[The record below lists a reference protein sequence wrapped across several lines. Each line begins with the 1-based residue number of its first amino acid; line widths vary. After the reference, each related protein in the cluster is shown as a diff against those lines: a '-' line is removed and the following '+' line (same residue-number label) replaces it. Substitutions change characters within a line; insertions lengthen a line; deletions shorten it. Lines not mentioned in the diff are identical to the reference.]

1 MSSMKFYKNK
11 KVRLLIPF
19 LLLVVFG
26 LVGTSFAWAKQE
38 VSVENK
44 LKAHTTEISI
54 EEDFEPE
61 TGKKVVEFKN
71 NGSSSVFLRM
81 TWTEYWETAD
91 GKILSNQIDGKE
103 VATKKWTEAYEQQ
116 WQAADPADGWFYY
129 TRILP
134 AGESTNM
141 ILTKVEF
148 PEEYKG
154 DLADYKDAEYHLYFQ
169 VEAVQASDSA
179 GTLNSAQ
186 VNADATWTTWHMT
199 ATVGDDGTVTWSA
212 QAPAQ
217 GNQEGGDGV

>member
-19 LLLVVFG
+19 LLLAVLG

-38 VSVENK
+38 VTVENK

-54 EEDFEPE
+54 EEVFEPE
-61 TGKKVVEFKN
+61 IGKKEVEFKN

-91 GKILSNQIDGKE
+91 GKILSNQVNGKE
-103 VATKKWTEAYEQQ
+103 VATKEWTEAYTQQ
-116 WQAADPADGWFYY
+116 WKKADPDDGWYY
-129 TRILP
+129 YRKILP
-134 AGESTNM
+134 AGNSTNM
-141 ILTKVEF
+141 ILERVDF
-148 PEEYKG
+148 PKSYGESLAEYEN
-154 DLADYKDAEYHLYFQ
+154 AEYHLYFQ

-186 VNADATWTTWHMT
+186 VNADATWTTWGMT

-217 GNQEGGDGV
+217 GSQEGGDNS

>member
-1 MSSMKFYKNK
+1 MKFYKNK

-19 LLLVVFG
+19 LLLAVLG
-26 LVGTSFAWAKQE
+26 LVGTSFAWTKQE

-54 EEDFEPE
+54 EEDFEPK
-61 TGKKVVEFKN
+61 TGKKEVVFKN

-103 VATKKWTEAYEQQ
+103 VATKKWTEAYRQQ
-116 WQAADPADGWFYY
+116 WQAADPSDGWFYY

-134 AGESTNM
+134 AGESTYM

-179 GTLNSAQ
+179 GTLNSPQ
-186 VNADATWTTWHMT
+186 VNADATWTTWGMT
-199 ATVGDDGTVTWSA
+199 ATVGTDGTVTWSA
-212 QAPAQ
+212 QAPDQ

>member
-1 MSSMKFYKNK
+1 MKFYKNK

-19 LLLVVFG
+19 LLLAVLG
-26 LVGTSFAWAKQE
+26 LAGTSFAWAKQE

-54 EEDFEPE
+54 KEDFEPE
-61 TGKKVVEFKN
+61 TGKKEVVFKN

-91 GKILSNQIDGKE
+91 GKILSNQIGGEE
-103 VATKKWTEAYEQQ
+103 VATKKWTDAYTQQ
-116 WQAADPADGWFYY
+116 WKEANPTDGWFYY

-134 AGESTNM
+134 AGGSTDK

-148 PEEYKG
+148 PKVYAG
-154 DLADYKDAEYHLYFQ
+154 DLADYEGAEYHLYFQ

-186 VNADATWTTWHMT
+186 VNAYATWTTWHMT
-199 ATVGDDGTVTWSA
+199 ATVGDGGTVTWSE

>member
-1 MSSMKFYKNK
+1 MKFYKNK

-19 LLLVVFG
+19 LLLAVLG
-26 LVGTSFAWAKQE
+26 LVGTSFAWTKQE

-54 EEDFEPE
+54 EEDFEPK
-61 TGKKVVEFKN
+61 TGKKEVVFKN

-103 VATKKWTEAYEQQ
+103 VATKKWTEAYRQQ
-116 WQAADPADGWFYY
+116 WQAADPSDGWFYY

-134 AGESTNM
+134 AGESTYM

>member
-1 MSSMKFYKNK
+1 MKFYKNK

-61 TGKKVVEFKN
+61 TGKKEVVFKN

-81 TWTEYWETAD
+81 TWTEYWKTAD

-134 AGESTNM
+134 AGESTYM

-179 GTLNSAQ
+179 GTLNSPQ
-186 VNADATWTTWHMT
+186 VNADATWTTWGMT
-199 ATVGDDGTVTWSA
+199 ATVGTDGTVTWSA

>member
-1 MSSMKFYKNK
+1 MKFYKNK

-19 LLLVVFG
+19 LLLAVLG
-26 LVGTSFAWAKQE
+26 LVGTSFAWTKQE

-61 TGKKVVEFKN
+61 TGKKEVVFKN

-91 GKILSNQIDGKE
+91 GKILSNQIDREE
-103 VATKKWTEAYEQQ
+103 VATKNWTEVYTQQ

-129 TRILP
+129 TRVLP
-134 AGESTNM
+134 AGGSTDK

-148 PEEYKG
+148 PEKYEG
-154 DLADYKDAEYHLYFQ
+154 NLADYEGAEYHLYFQ

-186 VNADATWTTWHMT
+186 VNADATWTTWGMT
-199 ATVGDDGTVTWSA
+199 ATVGTDGTVTWSA
-212 QAPAQ
+212 QAPDQ

>member
-1 MSSMKFYKNK
+1 MKFYKNK
-11 KVRLLIPF
+11 IVRLLIPF
-19 LLLVVFG
+19 LLLAVLG
-26 LVGTSFAWAKQE
+26 LVGTSFAWTKQE

-54 EEDFEPE
+54 KEDFEPE
-61 TGKKVVEFKN
+61 TGKKEVVFKN

-91 GKILSNQIDGKE
+91 GKILSNQIGGEE
-103 VATKKWTEAYEQQ
+103 VATKKWTDAYRLQWKEAN
-116 WQAADPADGWFYY
+116 PTDGWFYY
-129 TRILP
+129 TQILP
-134 AGESTNM
+134 AGGSTDK

-148 PEEYKG
+148 PKNYEG
-154 DLADYKDAEYHLYFQ
+154 NLSDYEDAEYHLYFQ

-199 ATVGDDGTVTWSA
+199 ATVGDDGTVTWSE